1 MERQDLLSRGDV
13 QILPMYHSKVQVMQW
28 TTGGGGDRGG
38 AVEGISEDVNII
50 IADALGALF

>member
-28 TTGGGGDRGG
+28 TTGGGVRGG
-38 AVEGISEDVNII
+38 GVEGISEDVNII